1 MKEELLEKE
10 KKKLLK
16 IEPRRLR
23 EELLEKEKKTLLKIE
38 PQRLREELLERMVLE
53 ILTRVLI

>member
-23 EELLEKEKKTLLKIE
+23 EELLE
-38 PQRLREELLERMVLE
+38 RMVLE